1 MIPLQTKY
9 LRRYKDIAMLLH
21 KYGHGDLLKST
32 GINLEADDTDAL
44 VRSDA
49 ATPDELAND
58 LERLGPAF
66 IKLGQLLSTRG
77 DFLPEPYLEA
87 LSRLQDDNEAV
98 PWPDVRELLASEFQ
112 TDPKKIFAE
121 IEECPAATASLGQV
135 HHATLRDGREV
146 IVKVQ
151 RPDLQPDLDDDLRA
165 LEELAALL
173 HSSTEFGEKYQLVN
187 LVATLKK
194 SILSELDYR
203 REAGN
208 AMRLK
213 KSLADYR
220 SIAVP
225 EPVMDLCRQRV
236 LVMERVS
243 GVKVTDVSPV
253 VLLEL
258 DGHQLADEIFAAYL
272 HQILVDG
279 HFHAD
284 PHPGNLWLTQ
294 DRRIALLDFGLVI
307 HVAPAMQR
315 YLLKLL
321 LAVGNGDSQTAAQI
335 AHHIGEKSPRY
346 DRDRLQRRIAE
357 VFSAGHGASI
367 EELNAGRMIMDI
379 QGAAC
384 DAGIILP
391 NEVVMLGKT
400 LMNLDKVVKLLDPGF
415 NPTQAIRDHA
425 NHVVGQHG
433 SQRLSLNDA
442 YQAIIESAELMQ
454 NLPSR
459 MNEISR
465 RIAESDFR
473 VQVDSLDEDKIIT
486 GMQKIANRITAGL
499 VIAALILAASRMMS
513 MQSGWMVFGYPAFA
527 SLFLLLSVMLGG
539 TLLWQILVH
548 DKCKNG

>member
-9 LRRYKDIAMLLH
+9 LRRYKDIALLLH
-21 KYGHGDLLKST
+21 KYGQGDLLKTT
-32 GINLEADDTDAL
+32 GIDLESEEYDND
-44 VRSDA
+44 VRSDS
-49 ATPDELAND
+49 ATPDDLASD

-87 LSRLQDDNEAV
+87 LSRLQDDNKPV
-98 PWPDVRELLASEFQ
+98 PWEDVRELLASEYQ
-112 TDPKKIFAE
+112 TDPNKIFAE

-173 HSSTEFGEKYQLVN
+173 HSTTEFGEKYQLVN

-208 AMRLK
+208 AKRLK
-213 KSLADYR
+213 ESLADYH
-220 SIAVP
+220 SIYVP
-225 EPVMDLCRQRV
+225 EPVLDLCRKRV
-236 LVMERVS
+236 LVMQRVS
-243 GVKVTDVSPV
+243 GVKITDVSPV

-258 DGHQLADEIFAAYL
+258 DGRQLADEIFSAYL

-294 DRRIALLDFGLVI
+294 ERRIALLDFGLVV

-315 YLLKLL
+315 DLLKLL
-321 LAVGNGDSQTAAQI
+321 LAVGNGDSKTAAQF
-335 AHHIGEKSPRY
+335 AHLTGEKTSRY
-346 DRDRLQRRIAE
+346 DRDRLQRQIAE
-357 VFSAGHGASI
+357 VFSDGHGASMD
-367 EELNAGRMIMDI
+367 ELNAGRMIMKI

-384 DAGIILP
+384 DAGVILP
-391 NEVVMLGKT
+391 NEVTMLGKT
-400 LMNLDKVVKLLDPGF
+400 LMNLDKVVKLLDPEF

-425 NHVVGQHG
+425 NQIVGQHG
-433 SQRLSLNDA
+433 SQRLSLSDA

-454 NLPSR
+454 NLPAR

-465 RIAESDFR
+465 RVAESDFR
-473 VQVDSLDEDKIIT
+473 VKVDSLDEDKIIT

-499 VIAALILAASRMMS
+499 IIAALILAASRMMS
-513 MQSGWMVFGYPAFA
+513 MEAGLTVFGYPAIA
-527 SLFLLLSVMLGG
+527 SLFLFISIMLGG
-539 TLLWQILVH
+539 MLLWQILVH
-548 DKCKNG
+548 DQCKNS

>member
-1 MIPLQTKY
+1 MIPLQIKY
-9 LRRYKDIAMLLH
+9 LRRYKDIALLLH
-21 KYGHGDLLKST
+21 KYGQGDLLKTT
-32 GINLEADDTDAL
+32 GIDLESDECDDVGRTD
-44 VRSDA
+44 S
-49 ATPDELAND
+49 ATPDDLASD

-77 DFLPEPYLEA
+77 DFLPEPYLDA
-87 LSRLQDDNEAV
+87 LSRLQDDNEPV
-98 PWPDVRELLASEFQ
+98 PWEDVRELLASEYQ

-121 IEECPAATASLGQV
+121 IDESPAATASLGQV

-173 HSSTEFGEKYQLVN
+173 HSTTEFGEKYQLVN

-208 AMRLK
+208 AKRLK
-213 KSLADYR
+213 ESLTDYH
-220 SIAVP
+220 SIDVP
-225 EPVMDLCRQRV
+225 EPVMDLCRKRV
-236 LVMERVS
+236 LVMQRVS
-243 GVKVTDVSPV
+243 GVKITDVSPV

-258 DGHQLADEIFAAYL
+258 DGRQLADEIFSAYL

-294 DRRIALLDFGLVI
+294 DRRIALLDFGLVV

-315 YLLKLL
+315 DLLKLL
-321 LAVGNGDSQTAAQI
+321 LAVGNGDSKTATQF
-335 AHHIGEKSPRY
+335 AHLTGEKTSRY
-346 DRDRLQRRIAE
+346 DRDRLERQIAE
-357 VFSAGHGASI
+357 VFSDGHGASM
-367 EELNAGRMIMDI
+367 EELNAGRMIMNI

-384 DAGIILP
+384 DAGVILP
-391 NEVVMLGKT
+391 NEVTMLGKT
-400 LMNLDKVVKLLDPGF
+400 LMNLDKVVKLLDPEF

-425 NHVVGQHG
+425 NQIVGKHG

-454 NLPSR
+454 NLPAR

-465 RIAESDFR
+465 RVAESDFH
-473 VQVDSLDEDKIIT
+473 VKVDSLDEDKIIT

-513 MQSGWMVFGYPAFA
+513 MESGFMVFGYPAIA
-527 SLFLLLSVMLGG
+527 SLFLFISIMLGSM
-539 TLLWQILVH
+539 LLWQILVH
-548 DKCKNG
+548 DQCKNS